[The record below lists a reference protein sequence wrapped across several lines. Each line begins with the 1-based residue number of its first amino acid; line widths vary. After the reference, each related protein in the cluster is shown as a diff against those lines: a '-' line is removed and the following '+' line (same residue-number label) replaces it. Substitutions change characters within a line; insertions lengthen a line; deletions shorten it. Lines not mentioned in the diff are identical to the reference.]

1 MPSYEAFARFY
12 DAVQGDRSEAL
23 PFVRP
28 HLAGAASVLELACGT
43 GSILAHLR
51 SEFEVVGVDLSP
63 EMLEVAR
70 EKVPGV
76 ELVLAD
82 MTSVRLGR
90 TFDAVLCLYDAV
102 NHLLEWEQWES
113 LFDTAAVHLQ
123 PGGVFVFDVNDEERL
138 DWFVGRPAIALDF
151 DGDNVATIDV
161 VDGGGR
167 IRNWELRFFEH
178 VEGDAYRMSREVI
191 HEVAFPEAQIRAALD
206 RRFAH
211 IEVEDDNRRLWFAC
225 RGPSRAADT

>member
-12 DAVQGDRSEAL
+12 DAVQGDRAEAL

-28 HLAGAASVLELACGT
+28 HLSGATTVLELACGT

-51 SEFEVVGVDLSP
+51 DEYEVVGVDLSP

-76 ELVLAD
+76 ELLLGD

-102 NHLLEWEQWES
+102 NHLLEWEQWER
-113 LFDTAAVHLQ
+113 LFDTAAAHLV
-123 PGGVFVFDVNDEERL
+123 PGGVFVFDANDEERL

-151 DGDNVATIDV
+151 DGGVATIDV
-161 VDGGGR
+161 VEGGGR

-178 VEGDAYRMSREVI
+178 LEGDSYRLRSEVI
-191 HEVAFPEAQIRAALD
+191 PEIAFPEAQVRSALEA
-206 RRFAH
+206 RFESVA
-211 IEVEDDNRRLWFAC
+211 VEDDNRRLWFAC
-225 RGPSRAADT
+225 RGPRHADLS